1 MSARAELPSQERYF
15 AGVDGG
21 ATKTV
26 CIISDAQGSLRG
38 LGVSGPSNCHNVGL
52 EVALSEI
59 SKAVKSAVKRAGMG
73 GAELEVVCFGLAGMD
88 SPLDARRIEKGLRS
102 LRLGKRQKVVHDTII
117 ALVGALA
124 GQPGIIVI
132 GGTGSVAGG
141 VDSSGRTVRVGGWGA
156 ILDDEGSAY
165 DIGRKALTAAL
176 RAYDGR
182 VKATG
187 LLKTVM
193 KRIGASIPE
202 GIIDAVYIKGM
213 GVAEIASLSP
223 VVVQLG
229 VKGDEVSQRILK
241 DAGESLAGL
250 AIATASKLGLKEGY
264 KVSPVGG
271 VFRSGAMV
279 IDAFKRRLRET
290 APRAR
295 VVPPKFSPV
304 IGSLILS
311 LREGGVELSTAT
323 LERMA
328 TQLGRASRIAS

>member
-1 MSARAELPSQERYF
+1 MPSRERYF

-26 CIISDAQGSLRG
+26 CIISDAHGILRAHG
-38 LGVSGPSNCHNVGL
+38 EAGPSNCHNVGL
-52 EVALSEI
+52 DVALGEISRAVKIAVRRARIGGEGLEVA
-59 SKAVKSAVKRAGMG
+59 
-73 GAELEVVCFGLAGMD
+73 CFGLAGMD
-88 SPLDARRIEKGLRS
+88 SPLDARRIEKGLHS
-102 LRLGKRQKVVHDTII
+102 LRLVRRQKVVHDTII
-117 ALVGALA
+117 ALAGALA
-124 GQPGIIVI
+124 GGPGIIVI
-132 GGTGSVAGG
+132 AGTGSVAGG

-182 VKATG
+182 VGATG

-193 KRIGASIPE
+193 KRIGARIPE
-202 GIIDAVYIKGM
+202 EIIEAVYIKGM

-229 VKGDEVSQRILK
+229 LKGDEVANKILK
-241 DAGESLAGL
+241 EAGESLAEL
-250 AIATASKLGLKEGY
+250 VLATANKLGLQAVY

-271 VFRSGAMV
+271 VFRSGGLV
-279 IDAFKRRLRET
+279 IDAFRRRLRNT
-290 APRAR
+290 APLAR
-295 VVPPKFSPV
+295 VVPPKFSPA

-311 LREGGVELSTAT
+311 LREGGVELSLPT
-323 LERMA
+323 LNRMA
-328 TQLGRASRIAS
+328 AQLRRSSRITP